1 MFERWMAV
9 PGIVAA
15 IALGGAI
22 YKWIYG
28 EHALGTSAAVPW
40 GSLIAGYAFFAAAAT
55 GVGLIGAVGHLMGKP
70 ALAALEK
77 RSLFLSLALLLS
89 GFVLIGVE
97 LGNPFHLV
105 YVVISPNFQSGIWW
119 MSFLYTI
126 YLLLLFIECYFSQV
140 DPANKNL
147 KLVGVVAIV
156 SKVAA
161 VCTLGAIFGLAA
173 ARIFWSGIYFPLYIL
188 LTAVLSGAA
197 ALILTLYLTGKKD
210 GRAVNGLVLAVLG
223 RIMAV
228 TIVLAL
234 LFNAGKFIYDSR
246 SGISALQDAV
256 AVLVSGPLAVRF
268 WVMEVGIGMLI
279 PLMMIFRFDRK
290 RVVIAAIAVLSG
302 VFFMRV
308 DFIMA
313 GQIVPQVVVEGVQH
327 VVYHSYSMTWTEW
340 ALIAGAFAASSL
352 IYGFFE
358 KKFNL
363 DAGEIAV
370 FSNPKEQ
377 GKGG

>member
-1 MFERWMAV
+1 MRMFERWMAI
-9 PGIVAA
+9 PGILAA
-15 IALGGAI
+15 IAFAGAI
-22 YKWIYG
+22 YKWVYG
-28 EHALGTSAAVPW
+28 EHALGTSAVVPW

-55 GVGLIGAVGHLMGKP
+55 GVGLIGAVGHLSGKP
-70 ALAALEK
+70 ALASLEK

-126 YLLLLFIECYFSQV
+126 YLALLFIECYFSQV

-147 KLVGVVAIV
+147 KLVGVIAIV

-161 VCTLGAIFGLAA
+161 VCTLGAIFALAST
-173 ARIFWSGIYFPLYIL
+173 RIFWSGIYFPLYIL

-197 ALILTLYLTGKKD
+197 ALILSLYLTG
-210 GRAVNGLVLAVLG
+210 NGKGKTVDSHVMAALSK
-223 RIMAV
+223 IMAV

-234 LFNAGKFIYDSR
+234 LFTAGKILYDSR
-246 SGISALQDAV
+246 SGISALQDAA

-268 WVMEVGIGMLI
+268 WGMEVVVGMLI
-279 PLMMIFRFDRK
+279 PLMLIFRFNLT
-290 RVVIAAIAVLSG
+290 RVVIAAIAVLAG

-352 IYGFFE
+352 MYTFFE

-363 DAGEIAV
+363 DV
-370 FSNPKEQ
+370 
-377 GKGG
+377 GK